1 MKRAVMIC
9 ILAALLFAT
18 AWTAKPPVPAT
29 IFTATTAADAMRQAV
44 IYLDETGSD
53 PREVYVAQP
62 SIASDGVWR
71 VVVVE

>member
-9 ILAALLFAT
+9 IMAALLFAT

-29 IFTATTAADAMRQAV
+29 IFTANTAADAMRQAV

-53 PREVYVAQP
+53 PVEVYVTGP
-62 SIASDGVWR
+62 SLASDAEWR